1 MKPAKVVLLAD
12 TLVALYRQMLRI
24 RRCEERLVQSFH
36 EGLIPGPYSSSLGQE
51 AVYVGVCHHLK
62 KDDVIFGTHRGQGQA
77 LAKGM
82 EMTSLIAELYGRVAG
97 CCQGR
102 GGPFSLSS
110 PQQGLLGSSGI
121 AGSALLQA
129 AGAAYAFQLQQTTQ
143 VSVAFFGEGGASSG
157 AFHEAL
163 NLGGLWKLPVL
174 FICETNHFVG
184 RLPSDQAVA
193 NLRISLRGKMYEIP
207 GVTVDGNDVAAV
219 YAAAYE
225 GILRAREGKGATLLE
240 CVTHRVRPY
249 AEGDVPAEPP
259 AESTPESRKQQDPL
273 KILGERLVA
282 DDSCTEEELKQFDRE
297 IRDEVARAHDRAM
310 ASEFAAPLG
319 PPESRK
325 APEQESQITLRLEPH
340 EPRAT

>member
-24 RRCEERLVQSFH
+24 RRCEERLIQSFH
-36 EGLIPGPYSSSLGQE
+36 EGLIPGPYYSSLGQE

-62 KDDVIFGTHRGQGQA
+62 KEDVIFGTHRGQGQA
-77 LAKGM
+77 LAKGIDM
-82 EMTSLIAELYGRVAG
+82 MSLMAELYGRVAG

-102 GGPFSLSS
+102 GGPFALTS
-110 PQQGLLGSSGI
+110 PPQGILGTSGV
-121 AGSALLQA
+121 AGSALLQS
-129 AGAAYAFQLQQTTQ
+129 AGAAHAFQLQQVPL
-143 VSVAFFGEGGASSG
+143 VSVAFFGEGGAGSG

-163 NLGGLWKLPVL
+163 NLAGLWKLPVL
-174 FICETNHFVG
+174 FICEKNQYVG

-225 GILRAREGKGATLLE
+225 AILRAREGKGATLME
-240 CVTHRVRPY
+240 CVTRRVRPH
-249 AEGDVPAEPP
+249 AEGDLPADPP
-259 AESTPESRKQQDPL
+259 AESTPESLSQQDPL
-273 KILGERLVA
+273 KILSEKLLA
-282 DDSCTEEELKQFDRE
+282 DDACTEEELKQFDRE

-310 ASEFAAPLG
+310 ASEFANF
-319 PPESRK
+319 
-325 APEQESQITLRLEPH
+325 QEPSPSMGDTNR
-340 EPRAT
+340 T